1 MERDTLLAI
10 RHLLT
15 DRRVLA
21 LAAVIDGLPEA
32 SLLPYALRTDCGAVF
47 VQASSLARHARA
59 LTPGGDVGVLVHGL
73 DTPDADPL
81 QIPRLSVRATVTPL
95 ERGSARFDAARA
107 AFVDRFPAAEM
118 TLSLGDFGLYELTF
132 GRGRFVEGFA
142 RAFNVG
148 PDTFAAIGAE
158 PRS

>member
-1 MERDTLLAI
+1 MERETLLAI
-10 RHLLT
+10 RNLLT
-15 DRRVLA
+15 ERRVLA
-21 LAAVIDGLPEA
+21 LAAVIDDLPEA
-32 SLLPYALRTDCGAVF
+32 SLLPYALRADYGAVF

-59 LTPGGDVGVLVHGL
+59 LTPGADVGVLVHGL

-95 ERGSARFDAARA
+95 ERGTDRFDAARG
-107 AFVDRFPAAEM
+107 AFVERFPAAEM
-118 TLSLGDFGLYELTF
+118 TLSLGDFGLYELAF

-148 PDTFAAIGAE
+148 PDAFAAMGAE
-158 PRS
+158 LQS